1 MNKTLYLIFLV
12 PILYFLSCNK
22 EDENNDPLYEIGEMA
37 EGGIV
42 FYIDETGKHGLV
54 ASLEDLSNQAIED
67 TIYDM
72 FLNYSI
78 ISGYRWCK
86 NSSYGT
92 YQCNV
97 YVGAD
102 ESGLGFGLPNTT
114 AIINFHET
122 DDDYIS
128 AAEAIVNT
136 EINGYSDWYLP
147 SQAELTEMFS
157 TIGPPPP
164 TSFETFSSIS
174 NLNSLCSYWSS
185 TELVSSNNYSSAIV
199 VGYEQDSNGKITL
212 RSDYVGKSE
221 IRLVRPIRSF

>member
-1 MNKTLYLIFLV
+1 MNKTSYLIFLV

-22 EDENNDPLYEIGEMA
+22 EDENNDPLYEIGEIA

-72 FLNYSI
+72 FLNNSI
-78 ISGYRWCK
+78 ISGYSWCK
-86 NSSYGT
+86 QTTNGT
-92 YQCNV
+92 HECDV

-102 ESGLGFGLPNTT
+102 ESGLGFGLQNTT
-114 AIINFHET
+114 AIINFYDT
-122 DDDYIS
+122 DDGLIS

-147 SQAELTEMFS
+147 SHGELLEMFN

-164 TSFETFSSIS
+164 TSFESFSSIS
-174 NLNSLCSYWSS
+174 NLNSLCGYWSS
-185 TELVSSNNYSSAIV
+185 TEVGSTYYSAIV
-199 VGYEQDSNGKITL
+199 VGYEQDSDGKINL
-212 RSDYVGKSE
+212 GYDFVDKSE
-221 IRLVRPIRSF
+221 TRLVRPIRSF